1 MLVNWG
7 EFREKHTSKWKL
19 ICLPDGERHKR
30 SASLEMS
37 LSSHKDMSASVGWK
51 LRADK
56 FSLIKKC
63 TVADSS
69 ATGCFNVGWVLLQ
82 QKCCSSTHLKVHCV
96 LWVTQDIVP
105 SWPCEESAKNELKAL
120 DSSLGSELHVMFGLK
135 YSMQWLHFSLLFL
148 LFLSQDA
155 ICGGKKV
162 LHLLW
167 LRQLPPL
174 KGETTCDLFPLS
186 KRSFWGTRCIFP
198 AASWRAAQLIQPG
211 ETIGQQ
217 WAWERMNSVMHVSG
231 SHAALLVTAEKA
243 KQCKHARRWKA
254 SPWSPLPFC
263 TRISHLVLSA
273 STVRAVCENS
283 HVCGGSG
290 CVSLEWGSRIPSLS
304 LTGIFCCVQA
314 LAPRN
319 VRSQNGNGPTLFRT
333 YSRKCLLD
341 RSALLLLLLHDRV
354 RRSI

>member
-1 MLVNWG
+1 MVVCFFLCFGLRML
-7 EFREKHTSKWKL
+7 
-19 ICLPDGERHKR
+19 
-30 SASLEMS
+30 
-37 LSSHKDMSASVGWK
+37 SVGGK
-51 LRADK
+51 RFCT
-56 FSLIKKC
+56 FSGSGNC
-63 TVADSS
+63 
-69 ATGCFNVGWVLLQ
+69 
-82 QKCCSSTHLKVHCV
+82 
-96 LWVTQDIVP
+96 P
-105 SWPCEESAKNELKAL
+105 S
-120 DSSLGSELHVMFGLK
+120 
-135 YSMQWLHFSLLFL
+135 
-148 LFLSQDA
+148 
-155 ICGGKKV
+155 
-162 LHLLW
+162 
-167 LRQLPPL
+167 L

-186 KRSFWGTRCIFP
+186 KRSFWGMRCIFP
-198 AASWRAAQLIQPG
+198 AASCRAAQLIQPG
-211 ETIGQQ
+211 ETIRQQ
-217 WAWERMNSVMHVSG
+217 RAWERMNSVMHVSG

-283 HVCGGSG
+283 HVCGGPG